1 MRLMIDTFNHL
12 HVSGYAEV
20 AIVAIQFAVQD
31 EVLLLHRQ
39 VPVFLAPLPEAVKR
53 SGYPVFRGLALDRV
67 VAFAALAPVVG
78 KAEEIECPRFSAL
91 ALSRWSELDKTRL
104 VRVNR

>member
-1 MRLMIDTFNHL
+1 MQL
-12 HVSGYAEV
+12 
-20 AIVAIQFAVQD
+20 VQTAMLFFHRQMP
-31 EVLLLHRQ
+31 VLL
-39 VPVFLAPLPEAVKR
+39 VPLPETANR
-53 SGYPVFRGLALDRV
+53 SCNSVFRGLVLDRI